1 MYRVV
6 FIFALFLYYT
16 CIIRALLTYG
26 LVIREKFR
34 SSKKG
39 FRSTVRSSRTSY
51 SFRSLHSSC
60 AQKNHLP
67 QKVPNRV
74 FTQSLHFAYSAAF
87 IPVQNLLIPAPF
99 RSFVHTLFAYT
110 RKLARGHSASGTGSN
125 ASTVSPVAACICF
138 AVALRFVGC
147 LFPQAGIFIRVH
159 FLPSANIVF

>member
-1 MYRVV
+1 MCRL
-6 FIFALFLYYT
+6 LFRFST
-16 CIIRALLTYG
+16 RKIRRNLIKAVRTSNQLKNLG
-26 LVIREKFR
+26 LVKRGSVVPFAPAVLRTASAHYISLVPENSPSPKGSKQSVHSVTPFR
-34 SSKKG
+34 LLSC
-39 FRSTVRSSRTSY
+39 F
-51 SFRSLHSSC
+51 HSST
-60 AQKNHLP
+60 KP
-67 QKVPNRV
+67 
-74 FTQSLHFAYSAAF
+74 
-87 IPVQNLLIPAPF
+87 LIPAPF

>member
-1 MYRVV
+1 MCRL
-6 FIFALFLYYT
+6 LFRFST
-16 CIIRALLTYG
+16 RKIRRNLIKAVRTSNHLKNLG
-26 LVIREKFR
+26 LVKRGSVVPFAPAVLRTASAHYISLVPENSPSPKGSKQSVHSVTPFR
-34 SSKKG
+34 LLSC
-39 FRSTVRSSRTSY
+39 F
-51 SFRSLHSSC
+51 HSST
-60 AQKNHLP
+60 KP
-67 QKVPNRV
+67 
-74 FTQSLHFAYSAAF
+74 
-87 IPVQNLLIPAPF
+87 LIPAPF

>member
-1 MYRVV
+1 MCRL
-6 FIFALFLYYT
+6 LFRFST
-16 CIIRALLTYG
+16 RKIRRNLIKAVRTSNHLKNLG
-26 LVIREKFR
+26 LVKRGSVVPFAPAVLRTASAHYIPLVPENSPSPKGSKQSVHSVTPFR
-34 SSKKG
+34 LLSC
-39 FRSTVRSSRTSY
+39 F
-51 SFRSLHSSC
+51 HSST
-60 AQKNHLP
+60 KP
-67 QKVPNRV
+67 
-74 FTQSLHFAYSAAF
+74 
-87 IPVQNLLIPAPF
+87 LIPAPF

>member
-1 MYRVV
+1 MCRL
-6 FIFALFLYYT
+6 LFRFST
-16 CIIRALLTYG
+16 RKIRRNLIKAVRTSNHLKNLG
-26 LVIREKFR
+26 LVKRGSVVPFAPAVLRTASAHYIPLVPENSPSPKGSKQSVHSVTPFR
-34 SSKKG
+34 LL
-39 FRSTVRSSRTSY
+39 SR
-51 SFRSLHSSC
+51 FHSST
-60 AQKNHLP
+60 KP
-67 QKVPNRV
+67 
-74 FTQSLHFAYSAAF
+74 
-87 IPVQNLLIPAPF
+87 LIPAPF

>member
-1 MYRVV
+1 MCRL
-6 FIFALFLYYT
+6 LFRFSTRKIWRNLIKAVRT
-16 CIIRALLTYG
+16 SNHLKNLG
-26 LVIREKFR
+26 LVKRGSVVPFAPAVLRTASAHYIPLVPENSPSPKGSKQSVHSVTPFR
-34 SSKKG
+34 LLSC
-39 FRSTVRSSRTSY
+39 F
-51 SFRSLHSSC
+51 HSST
-60 AQKNHLP
+60 KP
-67 QKVPNRV
+67 
-74 FTQSLHFAYSAAF
+74 
-87 IPVQNLLIPAPF
+87 LIPAPF

>member
-1 MYRVV
+1 M
-6 FIFALFLYYT
+6 
-16 CIIRALLTYG
+16 
-26 LVIREKFR
+26 
-34 SSKKG
+34 KKG
-39 FRSTVRSSRTSY
+39 CFFVISYMRIVKGRPLQDCFADLPRPLCLLPPQVPSS
-51 SFRSLHSSC
+51 
-60 AQKNHLP
+60 
-67 QKVPNRV
+67 QKVANRV

-110 RKLARGHSASGTGSN
+110 RKLARGHSAIGTGSN

>member
-1 MYRVV
+1 MCRL
-6 FIFALFLYYT
+6 LFRFST
-16 CIIRALLTYG
+16 RKIRRNLIKAVRTSNQLKNLG
-26 LVIREKFR
+26 LVKRGSVVPFAPAVLRTASAHYISLVPKNSPSPKGSKQSVHSVTPFR
-34 SSKKG
+34 LLSC
-39 FRSTVRSSRTSY
+39 F
-51 SFRSLHSSC
+51 HSST
-60 AQKNHLP
+60 KP
-67 QKVPNRV
+67 
-74 FTQSLHFAYSAAF
+74 
-87 IPVQNLLIPAPF
+87 LIPAPF

>member
-1 MYRVV
+1 MCRL
-6 FIFALFLYYT
+6 LFRFST
-16 CIIRALLTYG
+16 RKIRRNLIKAVRTSNHLKNLG
-26 LVIREKFR
+26 LVKRGSVVPFAPAVLRTASAHYIPLVPENSPSPKGSKQSVHSVTPFR
-34 SSKKG
+34 LLSS
-39 FRSTVRSSRTSY
+39 F
-51 SFRSLHSSC
+51 HSST
-60 AQKNHLP
+60 KP
-67 QKVPNRV
+67 
-74 FTQSLHFAYSAAF
+74 
-87 IPVQNLLIPAPF
+87 LIPAPF

>member
-1 MYRVV
+1 MCRL
-6 FIFALFLYYT
+6 LFRFST
-16 CIIRALLTYG
+16 RKIRRNLIKAVRTSNHLKNLG
-26 LVIREKFR
+26 LVKRGSVVPFAPAVLRTASAHYISLVPENSPSPKGSKQSVHSATPFR
-34 SSKKG
+34 LL
-39 FRSTVRSSRTSY
+39 SR
-51 SFRSLHSSC
+51 FHSST
-60 AQKNHLP
+60 KP
-67 QKVPNRV
+67 
-74 FTQSLHFAYSAAF
+74 
-87 IPVQNLLIPAPF
+87 LIPAPF

>member
-1 MYRVV
+1 MKNLDLVKRGSVV
-6 FIFALFLYYT
+6 PFAPAVLRTASAHYIPLVPENSPSPKGSKQSVHSATPF
-16 CIIRALLTYG
+16 RLL
-26 LVIREKFR
+26 
-34 SSKKG
+34 
-39 FRSTVRSSRTSY
+39 SR
-51 SFRSLHSSC
+51 FHSST
-60 AQKNHLP
+60 KP
-67 QKVPNRV
+67 
-74 FTQSLHFAYSAAF
+74 
-87 IPVQNLLIPAPF
+87 LIPAPF

>member
-1 MYRVV
+1 MCRL
-6 FIFALFLYYT
+6 LFRFST
-16 CIIRALLTYG
+16 RKIRRNLIKAVRTSNQLKNLG
-26 LVIREKFR
+26 LVKRGSVVPFAPAVLRTASAHYISLVPENSPSPKGSKQSVHSVTPFR
-34 SSKKG
+34 LL
-39 FRSTVRSSRTSY
+39 SR
-51 SFRSLHSSC
+51 FHSNT
-60 AQKNHLP
+60 KP
-67 QKVPNRV
+67 
-74 FTQSLHFAYSAAF
+74 
-87 IPVQNLLIPAPF
+87 LIPAPF